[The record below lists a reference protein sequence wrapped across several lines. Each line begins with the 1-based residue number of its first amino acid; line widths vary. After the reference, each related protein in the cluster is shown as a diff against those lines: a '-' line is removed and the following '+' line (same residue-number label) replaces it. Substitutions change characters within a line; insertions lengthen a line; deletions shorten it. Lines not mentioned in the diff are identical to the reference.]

1 MALLLVKEEKK
12 QEDYEFAQLR
22 PVSTVLSDTATDTLH
37 FGGSEFCYF
46 GCFHMMDWFV
56 VLFLVYRST
65 AMRSVREVK

>member
-22 PVSTVLSDTATDTLH
+22 PVSTVLSDTATNTLH

-46 GCFHMMDWFV
+46 GYFHGIDLCCCFFCFMGPPQ
-56 VLFLVYRST
+56 
-65 AMRSVREVK
+65 MRA